1 MDEGKDW
8 VIVRQEVLRPAVFMS
23 HVKETVFMLLRVLS
37 ILKDFG
43 YRNAM
48 TRFLFSNCYK

>member
-23 HVKETVFMLLRVLS
+23 HVKETVFTLLRVLS
-37 ILKDFG
+37 KIEKFWIQGCNDQIFI
-43 YRNAM
+43 
-48 TRFLFSNCYK
+48 F